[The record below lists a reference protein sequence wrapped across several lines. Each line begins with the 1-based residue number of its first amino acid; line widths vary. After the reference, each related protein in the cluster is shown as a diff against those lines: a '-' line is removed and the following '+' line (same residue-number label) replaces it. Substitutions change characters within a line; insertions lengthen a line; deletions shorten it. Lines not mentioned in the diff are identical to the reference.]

1 MVRTARA
8 RSSCCATQW
17 YLIHPIC
24 SENKPLLLLQASF
37 QKAQCATSLRA
48 NCQVVM

>member
-17 YLIHPIC
+17 YLIQPIS
-24 SENKPLLLLQASF
+24 SENQPFLLLQASF
-37 QKAQCATSLRA
+37 QKAQCATLLRT
-48 NCQVVM
+48 NCQVVL